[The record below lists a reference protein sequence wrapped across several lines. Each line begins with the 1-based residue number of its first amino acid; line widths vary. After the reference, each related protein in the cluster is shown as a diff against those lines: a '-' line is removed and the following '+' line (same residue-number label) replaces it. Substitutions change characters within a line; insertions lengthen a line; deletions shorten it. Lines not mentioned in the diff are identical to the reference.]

1 MPGWSMLD
9 KDPHSRAVL
18 GRHEYG
24 GPAPPSSPIRRS
36 EEPPHPGILHVR
48 RAHVPIEVRE
58 RTLVGTC
65 GPITCH
71 GSLIPREFWI

>member
-24 GPAPPSSPIRRS
+24 GPAPPSSPIRCS
-36 EEPPHPGILHVR
+36 EESPPGDTPCAQGACLRKIHAALD
-48 RAHVPIEVRE
+48 
-58 RTLVGTC
+58 TLC
-65 GPITCH
+65 
-71 GSLIPREFWI
+71 